1 MVDTD
6 LSGDVNLLGKSVT
19 DLQED
24 ITVSETDITGTLKFV
39 IGYIGF
45 SGDVNLQSGNYI
57 AIHAEADQGA
67 TISAEV
73 VGGYSGPVV
82 LDNDGILIARI
93 ESTSQSLKFVAMK
106 AGKVTA
112 VKTFSLAGLTLTP
125 ETETVTLAAAD
136 ANDDGQYSEE
146 ELTALTKAQ
155 LLELAETLNVDGVSS
170 SNTKAQIIAA
180 ILAAQEG

>member
-1 MVDTD
+1 M
-6 LSGDVNLLGKSVT
+6 
-19 DLQED
+19 
-24 ITVSETDITGTLKFV
+24 
-39 IGYIGF
+39 
-45 SGDVNLQSGNYI
+45 
-57 AIHAEADQGA
+57 
-67 TISAEV
+67 
-73 VGGYSGPVV
+73 V

-170 SNTKAQIIAA
+170 SNNKAQIIAA